1 MGLAVRSHHRMGV
14 LCPPGDSFPTRFR
27 PAGRIHRVHHWRG
40 ADVLHSSVLWH
51 PRQGLSRCRRSICI
65 RLCRPWHKAAFICG
79 WGLVLSYTCVIAA
92 NGTAVA
98 LLSRF
103 LLPGVFDVG
112 YLYSIAGW
120 DVYLGELLLLSAL
133 FVFFAYMNYKGMSCA
148 SGIQL
153 IFSLA
158 LAAGVAVLAFGSFS
172 TETARFDNLYPL
184 FAEDRAAWISVLAVI
199 ALGPFLFQGFDTIPQ
214 TAEEFNFPPSLS
226 TKLMLYSIVCGGIL
240 YILVL
245 LAVASILPYPAMLA
259 QNHPWL
265 TGEVATLSFGKIG
278 GAILA
283 IPVLAGIFS
292 GMNGYFIASTRL
304 LFSMGRGK
312 FIPSWIRKGAST
324 PRNPCQ
330 RYSVRSDVHPHR
342 SLVRPGGPELAL

>member
-1 MGLAVRSHHRMGV
+1 MWVGTRAQLHLRHRG
-14 LCPPGDSFPTRFR
+14 
-27 PAGRIHRVHHWRG
+27 
-40 ADVLHSSVLWH
+40 
-51 PRQGLSRCRRSICI
+51 
-65 RLCRPWHKAAFICG
+65 
-79 WGLVLSYTCVIAA
+79 

-184 FAEDRAAWISVLAVI
+184 FAEDRAAMDQCPCRHSPWTIS
-199 ALGPFLFQGFDTIPQ
+199 
-214 TAEEFNFPPSLS
+214 
-226 TKLMLYSIVCGGIL
+226 
-240 YILVL
+240 
-245 LAVASILPYPAMLA
+245 LP
-259 QNHPWL
+259 
-265 TGEVATLSFGKIG
+265 
-278 GAILA
+278 
-283 IPVLAGIFS
+283 
-292 GMNGYFIASTRL
+292 R
-304 LFSMGRGK
+304 
-312 FIPSWIRKGAST
+312 IRYNSS
-324 PRNPCQ
+324 N
-330 RYSVRSDVHPHR
+330 S
-342 SLVRPGGPELAL
+342 